1 MDAIFIAGGLIPY
14 PLKCVLHVLSSGLF
28 QPSISTPLQYC
39 FLPPTG
45 VGERMMTHL
54 YKVYLRRSLY
64 SYGSGCKRLI
74 AVNVSSIMLEM
85 LGRMNS
91 ERGVMVRLAWSGRS
105 LLRLRRSVGAD
116 FTSRIEKI
124 L

>member
-14 PLKCVLHVLSSGLF
+14 PFLSSGLF

-45 VGERMMTHL
+45 VGERMMTRL

-74 AVNVSSIMLEM
+74 TVNVSSIMLEM

-91 ERGVMVRLAWSGRS
+91 ERGAMVRLA
-105 LLRLRRSVGAD
+105 LVGAVT
-116 FTSRIEKI
+116 FAFAEECGC
-124 L
+124 